1 MINVNTFIQSVLAQ
15 ANKEVIGFKPKPQDL
30 NSFLADSL
38 TEVYNY
44 LLGRPQEYQQGRPV
58 AIVASAKGRDVT
70 EAERYLMTR
79 ETIAVTQNRIPVPDG
94 QTVLNTDGQ
103 VVPAMRRMDKILC
116 YYIAPGSS
124 QADKREVKI
133 IPSRDIQRRLDSE
146 INKPT
151 LKNPIAELDNTEY
164 IIYPTANYVELVYLK
179 EPQRPFWGF
188 TVDNTLPANQR
199 RPVYDPAT
207 SVDIEIPDH
216 MTGLLKER
224 MLYMMGVRER
234 DPFMVQVSERREEGG
249 RV

>member
-1 MINVNTFIQSVLAQ
+1 MINVNTFIQSVYAQ
-15 ANKEVIGFKPKPQDL
+15 ANKEAIGFKPKPQDL
-30 NSFLADSL
+30 NSFLADAL
-38 TEVYNY
+38 TETYNY
-44 LLGRPQEYQQGRPV
+44 LLGRSQEYQQGRPV
-58 AIVASAKGRDVT
+58 AAVASAKGRDVT

-79 ETIAVTQNRIPVPDG
+79 ETIAVTDNKIPVPDG
-94 QTVLNTDGQ
+94 ETVVNTNDN
-103 VVPAMRRMDKILC
+103 VVPAMRRMDKILV
-116 YYIAPGSS
+116 YYIAPGSN
-124 QADKREVKI
+124 QAEKREVKI
-133 IPSRDIQRRLDSE
+133 VPSRDIQRRLDSE

-179 EPQRPFWGF
+179 EPRRPFWGF
-188 TVDNTLPANQR
+188 TVDDTLPPTQR
-199 RPVYDPAT
+199 RPIYDPNT

-234 DPFMVQVSERREEGG
+234 DPFMVSTSERREESG